1 MKKNSTKGYILL
13 GIAFV
18 LVSVIAFTV
27 PSAKTSVFWIS
38 YAFTVI
44 AFAAQIVIWKAALG
58 RAESLK
64 SKFLGFPVVH
74 IGMVYLVVQIIAFAV
89 FLFAPALPVWSA
101 IVAGAVI
108 AGSSAICM
116 IAADVGRSEIEQVS
130 AKAREGTF
138 YIKQLQTDIESLA
151 DTETNAETKTA
162 LKQLAEKIRF
172 SDPMRDAQIA
182 DLEEQITVKIT
193 ELKYSEDKSRI
204 INELILL
211 LDKRNRKI
219 KFLKGIDI
227 YERRND

>member
-1 MKKNSTKGYILL
+1 MKKNSSKGYILL
-13 GIAFV
+13 GILFV

-27 PSAKTSVFWIS
+27 PAAKTAAFWIS

-44 AFAAQIVIWKAALG
+44 AFAAQIAIWKAALG

-130 AKAREGTF
+130 AKARERTF

-151 DTETNAETKTA
+151 NTETNAETKTA

-172 SDPMRDAQIA
+172 SDPMRDEQISDIEDRITAKIAELRFIA
-182 DLEEQITVKIT
+182 DKAE
-193 ELKYSEDKSRI
+193 I
-204 INELILL
+204 INELKSL
-211 LDKRNRKI
+211 LDERNKRARIFK
-219 KFLKGIDI
+219 
-227 YERRND
+227 

>member
-1 MKKNSTKGYILL
+1 MKKNSTTGYILL
-13 GIAFV
+13 SIAFV
-18 LVSVIAFTV
+18 LVSVIAFTI
-27 PSAKTSVFWIS
+27 PSAKTTAFWIS

-172 SDPMRDAQIA
+172 SDHVRDTQIA
-182 DLEEQITVKIT
+182 DIENRITAKI
-193 ELKYSEDKSRI
+193 SEMKSATDKSRI
-204 INELILL
+204 INELNSL
-211 LDKRNRKI
+211 LDERNKKI
-219 KFLKGIDI
+219 KILK
-227 YERRND
+227 

>member
-1 MKKNSTKGYILL
+1 MKKDSTKGYILL
-13 GIAFV
+13 SVAFV

-27 PSAKTSVFWIS
+27 PAAKTSVFWIS

-44 AFAAQIVIWKAALG
+44 AFAAQIAIWKAALG

-172 SDPMRDAQIA
+172 SDPMRDEQISDIEDRITAKIAELRFIA
-182 DLEEQITVKIT
+182 DKAE
-193 ELKYSEDKSRI
+193 I
-204 INELILL
+204 INELKSL
-211 LDKRNRKI
+211 LDERNKRARIFK
-219 KFLKGIDI
+219 
-227 YERRND
+227 

>member
-1 MKKNSTKGYILL
+1 MKKNSSKGYILL
-13 GIAFV
+13 GILFV

-27 PSAKTSVFWIS
+27 PAAKTAAFWIS
-38 YAFTVI
+38 YVFTVI

-116 IAADVGRSEIEQVS
+116 IAADVGRSEIAQVS

-138 YIKQLQTDIESLA
+138 YIKQLQMDIESLA

-172 SDPMRDAQIA
+172 SDPVRDAQIT
-182 DLEEQITVKIT
+182 DIENRITAKI
-193 ELKYSEDKSRI
+193 SEMKSATDKSRI
-204 INELILL
+204 INELNSL
-211 LDKRNRKI
+211 LDERNKKI
-219 KFLKGIDI
+219 KILK
-227 YERRND
+227 

>member
-13 GIAFV
+13 SIAFV
-18 LVSVIAFTV
+18 LVSVIAFIV
-27 PSAKTSVFWIS
+27 PSAKTTAFWIS

-74 IGMVYLVVQIIAFAV
+74 IGMVYLVVQIIVFAV

-101 IVAGAVI
+101 IVTGAVI

-138 YIKQLQTDIESLA
+138 YIRQLQTDIESLA

-172 SDPMRDAQIA
+172 SDPVRDAQIT
-182 DLEEQITVKIT
+182 DIENHITSKIS
-193 ELKYSEDKSRI
+193 ELKSATDKSRI
-204 INELILL
+204 INEINSL
-211 LDKRNRKI
+211 LDERNKKI
-219 KFLKGIDI
+219 KILK
-227 YERRND
+227 

>member
-1 MKKNSTKGYILL
+1 MKKNSTTGYILL
-13 GIAFV
+13 SIAFV
-18 LVSVIAFTV
+18 LVSVIAFTI
-27 PSAKTSVFWIS
+27 PSAKTTAFWIS

-44 AFAAQIVIWKAALG
+44 AFAAQIAIWKAALG

-130 AKAREGTF
+130 AKAGEGTF
-138 YIKQLQTDIESLA
+138 YIKRLQTDIESLA

-172 SDPMRDAQIA
+172 SDPMRD
-182 DLEEQITVKIT
+182 EQISDIEDRITAKIA
-193 ELKYSEDKSRI
+193 ELRFTADKAEI
-204 INELILL
+204 INELKSL
-211 LDKRNRKI
+211 LDERNKRARIFK
-219 KFLKGIDI
+219 
-227 YERRND
+227 

>member
-13 GIAFV
+13 SIAFV

-27 PSAKTSVFWIS
+27 PSAKTTAFWIS

-44 AFAAQIVIWKAALG
+44 AFAAQIAIWKAAPG

-101 IVAGAVI
+101 IVTGAVI

-151 DTETNAETKTA
+151 DTETNAETKAA

-182 DLEEQITVKIT
+182 DLEEQITVKIA

>member
-1 MKKNSTKGYILL
+1 MRRKEGGLMMKKNSSKGYVIL
-13 GIAFV
+13 GILFV
-18 LVSVIAFTV
+18 LVSVIAFAV
-27 PSAKTSVFWIS
+27 PLAKTAAFWIS

-44 AFAAQIVIWKAALG
+44 AFAAQIIIWKAALG
-58 RAESLK
+58 RNKSLK
-64 SKFLGFPVVH
+64 SKFLGLPVLH
-74 IGMVYLVVQIIAFAV
+74 IGIVYLVVQVIALIV
-89 FLFAPALPVWSA
+89 FLSIPTLPVWSA

-172 SDPMRDAQIA
+172 SDPVRDTQIA
-182 DLEEQITVKIT
+182 DIENRITAKI
-193 ELKYSEDKSRI
+193 SEMKSATDKSRI
-204 INELILL
+204 INELNSL
-211 LDKRNRKI
+211 LDERNKKI
-219 KFLKGIDI
+219 KILK
-227 YERRND
+227 

>member
-13 GIAFV
+13 GILFV
-18 LVSVIAFTV
+18 LVSVIVFTV
-27 PSAKTSVFWIS
+27 PAAKTAAFWIS
-38 YAFTVI
+38 YVFAVI

-116 IAADVGRSEIEQVS
+116 IAADVGRSEIAQVS

-172 SDPMRDAQIA
+172 SDPVRDAQIT
-182 DLEEQITVKIT
+182 DIENRITAKIS
-193 ELKYSEDKSRI
+193 ELKSATDKSRI
-204 INELILL
+204 INELNSL
-211 LDKRNRKI
+211 LDERNKKI
-219 KFLKGIDI
+219 KILK
-227 YERRND
+227 

>member
-1 MKKNSTKGYILL
+1 MMKKNSSKGYVIL
-13 GIAFV
+13 GILFV
-18 LVSVIAFTV
+18 LVSVIAFAV
-27 PSAKTSVFWIS
+27 PLAKTAAFWIS

-44 AFAAQIVIWKAALG
+44 AFAAQIFIWKAALG
-58 RAESLK
+58 RNKSLK
-64 SKFLGFPVVH
+64 SKFLGLPVLH
-74 IGMVYLVVQIIAFAV
+74 IGSVYLVVQVIALIV
-89 FLFAPALPVWSA
+89 FLSIPTLPVWSA

-172 SDPMRDAQIA
+172 SDPVRDTQIA
-182 DLEEQITVKIT
+182 DIENRITAKI
-193 ELKYSEDKSRI
+193 SEMKSATDKSRI
-204 INELILL
+204 INELNSL
-211 LDKRNRKI
+211 LDERNKKI
-219 KFLKGIDI
+219 KILK
-227 YERRND
+227 

>member
-1 MKKNSTKGYILL
+1 MKKNSSKGYVIL
-13 GIAFV
+13 GILFV
-18 LVSVIAFTV
+18 LVSVIAFAV
-27 PSAKTSVFWIS
+27 PLAKTAAFWIS

-44 AFAAQIVIWKAALG
+44 AFAAQIIIWKAALG
-58 RAESLK
+58 RNKSLK
-64 SKFLGFPVVH
+64 SKFLGLPVLH
-74 IGMVYLVVQIIAFAV
+74 IGIVYLVVQVIALIV
-89 FLFAPALPVWSA
+89 FLSIPTLPVWSA

-172 SDPMRDAQIA
+172 SDPVRDTQIA
-182 DLEEQITVKIT
+182 DIENRITAKI
-193 ELKYSEDKSRI
+193 SEMKSATDKSRI
-204 INELILL
+204 INELNSL
-211 LDKRNRKI
+211 LDERNKKI
-219 KFLKGIDI
+219 KILK
-227 YERRND
+227 

>member
-1 MKKNSTKGYILL
+1 MKKNSAKGYILL
-13 GIAFV
+13 GILFV

-27 PSAKTSVFWIS
+27 PAAKTTAFWIS

-64 SKFLGFPVVH
+64 SKFLGFPVLH
-74 IGMVYLVVQIIAFAV
+74 IGIVYLVVQVVALIV
-89 FLFAPALPVWSA
+89 FLSIPTLPIWSA

-130 AKAREGTF
+130 AKARERTF

-151 DTETNAETKTA
+151 NTETNAETKTA

-182 DLEEQITVKIT
+182 DIENRITAKI
-193 ELKYSEDKSRI
+193 SETKSATDKSRI
-204 INELILL
+204 IAELNLL
-211 LDKRNRKI
+211 LDERNRKTKI
-219 KFLKGIDI
+219 LK
-227 YERRND
+227 

>member
-1 MKKNSTKGYILL
+1 MKKNSAKGYILL

-38 YAFTVI
+38 YVFTVI
-44 AFAAQIVIWKAALG
+44 AFAAQIAIWKAALG

-130 AKAREGTF
+130 AKARERTF

-151 DTETNAETKTA
+151 NTETNAETKTA

-172 SDPMRDAQIA
+172 SDPMRD
-182 DLEEQITVKIT
+182 EQISDIEDRITAKIA
-193 ELKYSEDKSRI
+193 ELRFTADKAEI
-204 INELILL
+204 INELKSL
-211 LDKRNRKI
+211 LDERNKRARIFK
-219 KFLKGIDI
+219 
-227 YERRND
+227 

>member
-1 MKKNSTKGYILL
+1 MKKNSSKGYILL
-13 GIAFV
+13 GILFV

-27 PSAKTSVFWIS
+27 PAAKTAAFWIS
-38 YAFTVI
+38 YVFTVI
-44 AFAAQIVIWKAALG
+44 AFAAQIVIWKATLG

-116 IAADVGRSEIEQVS
+116 IAADVGRSEIAQVS

-138 YIKQLQTDIESLA
+138 YIKQLQMDIESLA

-172 SDPMRDAQIA
+172 SDPVRDAQIT
-182 DLEEQITVKIT
+182 DIENRITAKI
-193 ELKYSEDKSRI
+193 SEMKSATDKSRI
-204 INELILL
+204 INELNSL
-211 LDKRNRKI
+211 LDERNKKI
-219 KFLKGIDI
+219 KILK
-227 YERRND
+227 